1 MITIH
6 SPLNQL
12 PGLCSRLCV
21 TSSGTPWLSQ
31 SLLSFAYLKFKYKVE
46 MDPVLIMDHD
56 SPLLAQRQRVAPL
69 ELLVRLSVLV
79 QVGRRHV
86 ATLGPAAEHR
96 DLTLFH
102 FQEHAGA

>member
-31 SLLSFAYLKFKYKVE
+31 SLLSFAYLKFKYKVK
-46 MDPVLIMDHD
+46 MDPVLIMTHLSLHSD
-56 SPLLAQRQRVAPL
+56 SGLP
-69 ELLVRLSVLV
+69 RLSSWSVSPYWS
-79 QVGRRHV
+79 R
-86 ATLGPAAEHR
+86 
-96 DLTLFH
+96 
-102 FQEHAGA
+102 